1 MVLLVAGALLVAVSV
16 GLAWTVGAPPAVAV
30 PEVTTT
36 PSGPGTV
43 RDAAS
48 VDAEAV
54 DPQEQARLAAE
65 EAARDRLRAAEL
77 AVSRARAAIRDAAA
91 ALTAARRRGGAADG
105 AVRRAEELLPAAILD
120 RVELR
125 ADLEAV
131 ERELDALRATRVELG
146 DDLIVARDAFESQA
160 VRTFK
165 VGHAGRLTGPLA
177 VFREARDPG
186 ELARG
191 LAELQV
197 VTGAGARSVRDV
209 EAELDAVEQELA
221 EARGRRAELATR
233 LADATRRAEEAEGTA
248 AAAREVAADAEARVV
263 GAMEAGLEA
272 ERALAAATRSRDR
285 RLEAVTELV
294 AASPDEPAPRERD
307 DVEENEHEEDDRRE
321 TDVPAAGHE
330 EADEADLDT
339 RVRQVRS
346 RRRAHERAALLSA
359 AARRATDAWICPFDG
374 ARFANDWAF
383 PRSGARRHEG
393 TDVFGDRGTA
403 IVAVAAGTVAVLDA
417 TEGRGDLGGV
427 TVTIAQG
434 ESRQYYAHLE
444 RIEPT
449 LRRGGEVQAGDR
461 IGWVGTTGNARGTPP
476 HLHLGWYVEDVAVN
490 PFASL
495 AVACDG
501 RSSPLRDGDVV
512 PPAAAFGADAGAT
525 DDGDRQR

>member
-1 MVLLVAGALLVAVSV
+1 MVLLVTGALLTGALVTLGS
-16 GLAWTVGAPPAVAV
+16 TVGAPPAVAV
-30 PEVTTT
+30 PETTTT
-36 PSGPGTV
+36 PAVPGTV

-48 VDAEAV
+48 ADADEV
-54 DPQEQARLAAE
+54 DPEEQARLAAE
-65 EAARDRLRAAEL
+65 EAARERLRAAEL
-77 AVSRARAAIRDAAA
+77 AVSRARAAIRDAEA

-120 RVELR
+120 RIELR

-131 ERELDALRATRVELG
+131 ERELDALRETRVELG
-146 DDLIVARDAFESQA
+146 DDLIAARDAFASQV

-165 VGHAGRLTGPLA
+165 VGHAGQLTGSLA
-177 VFREARDPG
+177 VLREARDPG

-197 VTGAGARSVRDV
+197 VTRAGARSVREV
-209 EAELDAVEQELA
+209 EAEIDAVEQELA
-221 EARGRRAELATR
+221 DARERRAELAAQ
-233 LADATRRAEEAEGTA
+233 LADATRRAEDAEGTA
-248 AAAREVAADAEARVV
+248 AAAREVAADGESRVV
-263 GAMEAGLEA
+263 AAMEAALEA
-272 ERALAAATRSRDR
+272 ERALAVATRSRDG
-285 RLEAVTELV
+285 RLEAVAELV
-294 AASPDEPAPRERD
+294 KASPDESARGENAA
-307 DVEENEHEEDDRRE
+307 EEEAAGTGDRRE
-321 TDVPAAGHE
+321 AGPAAGDE
-330 EADEADLDT
+330 EVTEADFST
-339 RVRQVRS
+339 RVREVRG
-346 RRRAHERAALLSA
+346 RRRAHERATRLSA
-359 AARRATDAWICPFDG
+359 AARRATDAWVCPFDG

-393 TDVFGDRGTA
+393 TDVFGDRGTP

-417 TEGRGDLGGV
+417 TEGRGDLGGI

-434 ESRQYYAHLE
+434 GSRQYYAHLE

-449 LRRGGEVQAGDR
+449 LRRGREVEAGDR

-501 RSSPLRDGDVV
+501 RSAPLRDGDVV
-512 PPAAAFGADAGAT
+512 PPAAAFGSDAGAP
-525 DDGDRQR
+525 DEGDRRR